1 MCLAAGVTLP
11 QSIAIADKAEE
22 WKGPSMN
29 MRLSLKALGRAF
41 PALAGIAVL
50 STFLTC
56 AVSAA
61 PLKLHTN
68 QEMIEDLLQPNDLDA
83 KNPNAVFEAVF
94 EQLAPKV
101 TVYPTES
108 YYYFTFQLNGI
119 VYAGNIRFDAWDQ
132 FDGKVHFA
140 YANEYAYWRRPLDP
154 VYKKMGPADG
164 VQVEQ
169 INKFLYKITFK
180 GKTVEFSIPD
190 LSNVKPAPGML
201 REDEVYIG
209 PSWDESGVQ
218 FYLIFN
224 KTAKTFLYLLID
236 TPRMDLYEPSSLSP
250 AVAVGNRTS
259 FVFYKDKFMDRQI
272 LMGDFVGHTMLNDY
286 FDGPFDQLPDNYVQ
300 GNTLLDAILEV
311 EPSMRGE
318 KVDRYG
324 ADPTGEFRYG
334 ITSYKYYGRVAD
346 LKPIVDCAEKNSDP
360 ALYYKCFD
368 ATKANAE
375 EEGGVTGFL
384 PSKPAEGKPQENAPA
399 AGGPQPQ

>member
-1 MCLAAGVTLP
+1 
-11 QSIAIADKAEE
+11 
-22 WKGPSMN
+22 MN
-29 MRLSLKALGRAF
+29 KRISLKALGRAF
-41 PALAGIAVL
+41 PAFAGIATL
-50 STFLTC
+50 SMFLTC
-56 AVSAA
+56 AVFAA

-68 QEMIEDLLQPNDLDA
+68 QEMIEELLQPNDLDA
-83 KNPNAVFEAVF
+83 KNPDAVFAAVFEA
-94 EQLAPKV
+94 LPSKV

-108 YYYFTFQLNGI
+108 YYYFTFHLNGF

-132 FDGKVHFA
+132 FDEKVHFA
-140 YANEYAYWRRPLDP
+140 YTNEYSYWRKPLEP

-164 VQVEQ
+164 VQVTQ
-169 INKFLYKITFK
+169 VNKFLYKITFK
-180 GKTVEFSIPD
+180 DKTVEFSIPD
-190 LSNVKPAPGML
+190 LSNVKPAAGML

-236 TPRMDLYEPSSLSP
+236 TPKMDLYEPSALSP
-250 AVAVGNRTS
+250 AVTVGNRTS
-259 FVFYKDKFMDRQI
+259 FVFYKDKLMDRQI

-311 EPSMRGE
+311 QPGMRGE

-334 ITSYKYYGRVAD
+334 ITSYKYYSHVSD
-346 LKPIVDCAEKNSDP
+346 LKPILDCAEKNNDP

-368 ATKANAE
+368 ATKANEE
-375 EEGGVTGFL
+375 EEGGTDFL
-384 PSKPAEGKPQENAPA
+384 PSKPAEGKPEENAPP
-399 AGGPQPQ
+399 AGGAH

>member
-1 MCLAAGVTLP
+1 
-11 QSIAIADKAEE
+11 
-22 WKGPSMN
+22 MN
-29 MRLSLKALGRAF
+29 TRISLRALGLAF
-41 PALAGIAVL
+41 PAYAAIAAL
-50 STFLTC
+50 STLLTC

-68 QEMIEDLLQPNDLDA
+68 QEMIEELLQPNDLDA

-94 EQLAPKV
+94 EALPSKV

-108 YYYFTFQLNGI
+108 YYYFTFHLNGI

-140 YANEYAYWRRPLDP
+140 YANEYAYWRKPLDP

-164 VQVEQ
+164 VEVTQV
-169 INKFLYKITFK
+169 NKFLYKIAFK

-190 LSNVKPAPGML
+190 LSNVNPAPGML
-201 REDEVYIG
+201 SEDEVYIG

-224 KTAKTFLYLLID
+224 RTAKTFLYLLVD
-236 TPRMDLYEPSSLSP
+236 TPKVDQYQPSSLSP
-250 AVAVGNRTS
+250 AVTVGNRTS
-259 FVFYKDKFMDRQI
+259 FAFYKDKFKDRQI

-286 FDGPFDQLPDNYVQ
+286 FDGPFDQLPDNYVR

-311 EPSMRGE
+311 EPGMKGE

-334 ITSYKYYGRVAD
+334 ITSYKYYSRVSD
-346 LKPIVDCAEKNSDP
+346 LKPIVDCAEKNNDP
-360 ALYYKCFD
+360 ARYYKCFD
-368 ATKANAE
+368 ATKANEE
-375 EEGGVTGFL
+375 EEGSANFL
-384 PSKPAEGKPQENAPA
+384 PSKPAEGKPEENAPP
-399 AGGPQPQ
+399 AGGAPQAQ

>member
-1 MCLAAGVTLP
+1 MIT
-11 QSIAIADKAEE
+11 
-22 WKGPSMN
+22 
-29 MRLSLKALGRAF
+29 RTSLKALGRAV
-41 PALAGIAVL
+41 PAYAGIAAL
-50 STFLTC
+50 STLLTC
-56 AVSAA
+56 AVYAT

-68 QEMIEDLLQPNDLDA
+68 QDMIEELLKPNDLDA

-94 EQLAPKV
+94 EALPSKV

-108 YYYFTFQLNGI
+108 YYYFTFHLNGI
-119 VYAGNIRFDAWDQ
+119 IYAGNIRFDAWDQ

-140 YANEYAYWRRPLDP
+140 YANEYQYWRKPLEP

-164 VQVEQ
+164 VQITQV
-169 INKFLYKITFK
+169 NKFLYKITFK
-180 GKTVEFSIPD
+180 DKTVEFSLQD
-190 LSNVKPAPGML
+190 LSNVKPAPGMV
-201 REDEVYIG
+201 RPDEVYIG

-224 KTAKTFLYLLID
+224 KTAKTFLYLLVD
-236 TPRMDLYEPSSLSP
+236 TPKMDLYEPSSLSP
-250 AVAVGNRTS
+250 AVTVGNRTS
-259 FVFYKDKFMDRQI
+259 FVFYKDKLMDRQI

-311 EPSMRGE
+311 EPGMKGE

-334 ITSYKYYGRVAD
+334 ITSYKYYSHVSD

-368 ATKANAE
+368 ATKVNEAE
-375 EEGGVTGFL
+375 EGSSDFL
-384 PSKPAEGKPQENAPA
+384 PSKPSEAKPEENAPPTS
-399 AGGPQPQ
+399 GPQ